1 MTTMLNKIS
10 TMLCE
15 QIIDFDLSN
24 QHIWYLAHIINL
36 TVQKS
41 LENLH
46 ASGSENEN
54 SLNNDEETEN
64 KLKNVIY
71 KVSLYFII
79 LEVLTFNLIFNY

>member
-1 MTTMLNKIS
+1 
-10 TMLCE
+10 
-15 QIIDFDLSN
+15 
-24 QHIWYLAHIINL
+24 LA
-36 TVQKS
+36 VQKS

-46 ASGSENEN
+46 ASGPENEN
-54 SLNNDEETEN
+54 SLNNNKETKN

>member
-1 MTTMLNKIS
+1 MTI
-10 TMLCE
+10 
-15 QIIDFDLSN
+15 
-24 QHIWYLAHIINL
+24 
-36 TVQKS
+36 QKS

-46 ASGSENEN
+46 VSKLENEN

-64 KLKNVIY
+64 KLKNIIY

>member
-1 MTTMLNKIS
+1 MWTNYWFWSIK
-10 TMLCE
+10 
-15 QIIDFDLSN
+15 SN
-24 QHIWYLAHIINL
+24 VRCLAHIINL
-36 TVQKS
+36 AVQKS

-46 ASGSENEN
+46 ASESENEN
-54 SLNNDEETEN
+54 SLNNNEETEN

>member
-24 QHIWYLAHIINL
+24 QYVWCLAHIINL
-36 TVQKS
+36 AVQKS
-41 LENLH
+41 LKNLH
-46 ASGSENEN
+46 TSEPENEN

>member
-10 TMLCE
+10 TILCE

-24 QHIWYLAHIINL
+24 QYVWYLAYIINL
-36 TVQKS
+36 AVQKF
-41 LENLH
+41 LENLYTFE
-46 ASGSENEN
+46 SENKN
-54 SLNNDEETEN
+54 NLNNDKEIEN

>member
-24 QHIWYLAHIINL
+24 QYVWCLAYIINL
-36 TVQKS
+36 AVQKS
-41 LENLH
+41 LKNLH
-46 ASGSENEN
+46 ASEPENEN
-54 SLNNDEETEN
+54 SLNNNKETEN

>member
-15 QIIDFDLSN
+15 QIIDFDPSN
-24 QHIWYLAHIINL
+24 QHVRCLAHIINL
-36 TVQKS
+36 AIQKS

-46 ASGSENEN
+46 ASGPENEN

>member
-10 TMLCE
+10 TILYE
-15 QIIDFDLSN
+15 QIINFNLSN
-24 QHIWYLAHIINL
+24 QYVRCLTHIINL
-36 TVQKS
+36 VIQKS

-46 ASGSENEN
+46 ASESENEN
-54 SLNNDEETEN
+54 SLNNNEETEN